1 MVLVLLRHIP
11 RCDLGFRVVVV
22 LFAVFGRVLFP
33 QRGRF
38 LIPCL
43 VTRRKNYRTVPPP
56 PTSSRP
62 ASPTSTAWS
71 ACCKSRPC
79 HPEHDALSSSP
90 KFVFFFPREFFCRP
104 KMQRR
109 NAKKPGRQNDV
120 PRQWLCSFPNDDSA
134 RKKCGNGA
142 VAIY

>member
-90 KFVFFFPREFFCRP
+90 KFFFFSPVSFSAVPKCNAATPRNQGDKTTYRDSGCAHFRTTT
-104 KMQRR
+104 RR
-109 NAKKPGRQNDV
+109 ERNVEMGR
-120 PRQWLCSFPNDDSA
+120 
-134 RKKCGNGA
+134 
-142 VAIY
+142 